1 MALNLLPER
10 TSVVTPEMDLQ
21 ATMAKGPTYSQQKE
35 IRARLQHPTGRH
47 LPLSEEEQARPLLER
62 WVRIVKEFGEN
73 VAVQDANRRVTF
85 AEINVLSNRIAH
97 ALVARRGLTTEPVA
111 LLFETEMDMPIA
123 ALAVWKARK
132 FYTWIE
138 PSQPLHRTQFMIED
152 AGISTVITSRKHLD
166 VARQLW
172 PNAADCIVIDDLDEE
187 SPSHDMP
194 VSADTSLPAYL
205 MYTSGTTGKPKG
217 TLELQR
223 NLLLMMA
230 ERLAPFRYTTHDRVA
245 FLVPAA
251 GSITIIVSALFYG
264 ACLLPF
270 QLRDEGFTRLSQWLI
285 DFKVTIAIGGTVLRA
300 WIMTLDGLQHFPNL
314 RMIAMGSGPMYREHV
329 EAYKRYLPDE
339 CVLANFY
346 SATEVRSVSIFL
358 MDKGTQLETRLVPA
372 GFSPPWVK
380 IEIWDEHDKPQLPG
394 VTGEIVV
401 FTPYAAAGYW
411 QAPELTATKFGVDV
425 HGRRFCRMGDL
436 GRVDENQC
444 LEVLGRKDGQVKIR
458 GNRVETAEVEVALL
472 ELNVVR
478 EAAVIAPGE
487 SDEARVLV
495 AFVAADEGVVGNEL
509 RHQLA
514 TWLPSYMVPASIV
527 ILDELPRNA
536 NGKVARPLLHEMVNT
551 LALSMPERKFVFAS
565 ETERRVAM
573 LLGELLPGGSVGPD
587 ENFFDV
593 GGHSLLAA
601 QLMVRIH
608 QTFGADLPPRDFFAE
623 PTVAALARS
632 IGQIMHGDRGVSYTP
647 TVRSTGI
654 DAVQVVT
661 GKQGYRPFFLM
672 PGANGSLQILMQY
685 QELFRRMGNHW
696 PIYGLVTNAADDPNA
711 LFATMDE
718 LVSSS
723 LTTLRRIQPQG
734 PYLIGGECLGG
745 KLAYEMARVL
755 VQEGEQVNLL
765 LLDAPLRERAT
776 KFAWGRKLLVRGMGR
791 SLYFMQQWGA
801 RLTHHWQQARQLGWR
816 EGRQYAVERLAA
828 LSPNSQSEVRQ
839 LYLARRN
846 YLQLLSDFE
855 PTQPYALAVTV
866 ILSEHRHRNQPSWG
880 TLTHSVQEHIVP
892 GDHLNY
898 LQVSGEEVAARV
910 RYALAAVHGTLVP
923 SLEVALPVSTASEN
937 ILDSMR

>member
-10 TSVVTPEMDLQ
+10 TSVVTPEMNFQ
-21 ATMAKGPTYSQQKE
+21 APMAEGPSYAQQKE
-35 IRARLQHPTGRH
+35 IRVRIQHPTGRH

-62 WVRIVKEFGEN
+62 WVRVVNEFGEN
-73 VAVQDANRRVTF
+73 VAVEDANRKVTY
-85 AEINVLSNRIAH
+85 AEVNLLSNRVAH
-97 ALVARRGLTTEPVA
+97 ALVARRGSTAEPVA
-111 LLFETEMDMPIA
+111 LLFETEVDMPIG
-123 ALAVWKARK
+123 ALAVWKAGK

-138 PSQPLHRTQFMIED
+138 PSQPLQRTQFMIED
-152 AGISTVITSRKHLD
+152 AGISTVITNRKYLD

-187 SPSHDMP
+187 LPTEDLP
-194 VSADTSLPAYL
+194 VSADTSLPAFL

-223 NLLLMMA
+223 NLLLMMT
-230 ERLAPFRYTTHDRVA
+230 ERQEPFRYSNQDRIA
-245 FLVPAA
+245 LLVPGS
-251 GSITIIVSALFYG
+251 GSINTIVAAFFYG

-270 QLRDEGFTRLSQWLI
+270 QSRDEGLTRLSQWLI
-285 DFKVTIAIGGTVLRA
+285 DSKVTVVIGGAVMRSWL
-300 WIMTLDGLQHFPNL
+300 MTLDGSQHFPDL
-314 RMIAMGSGPMYREHV
+314 RVIALGAGPMFREHV
-329 EAYKRYLPDE
+329 EAYQRYLPQR
-339 CVLANFY
+339 CVASNFY
-346 SATEVRSVSIFL
+346 SATEVRSVSIL
-358 MDKGTQLETRLVPA
+358 LIDKGTQLGTRLVPT

-380 IEIWDEHDKPQLPG
+380 IEIWDEEGNPQPSG

-411 QAPELTATKFGVDV
+411 QAPELTAIKFGVDAQ
-425 HGRRFCRMGDL
+425 GRRFCRMGDL

-472 ELNVVR
+472 ELGAVR
-478 EAAVIAPGE
+478 EVAVIAPGE

-495 AFVAADEGVVGNEL
+495 AFVAADDDVMGNEL

-536 NGKVARPLLHEMVNT
+536 NGKVARPLLHEMVKT
-551 LALSMPERKFVFAS
+551 LAFSVPEREFVFAS

-587 ENFFDV
+587 DNFFDV

-608 QTFGADLPPRDFFAE
+608 QTFGVDLPPRDFFAE

-632 IGQIMHGDRGVSYTP
+632 IDRILLGDRGVSDAP

-685 QELFRRMGNHW
+685 QELFRRMGNQW
-696 PIYGLVTNAADDPNA
+696 PIYGLVTNTADDQNA
-711 LFATMDE
+711 LFATLDE
-718 LVSSS
+718 LVWAA
-723 LTTLRRIQPQG
+723 LVTLRRIQPEG

-745 KLAYEMARVL
+745 KLAFEMARVL

-765 LLDAPLRERAT
+765 LLDAPLRARTT
-776 KFAWGRKLLVRGMGR
+776 KFAWGQKLLVTGVGR
-791 SLYFMQQWGA
+791 SLHFMQQWGN
-801 RLTHHWQQARQLGWR
+801 RIQHHWHQACQLGWR

-846 YLQLLSDFE
+846 YLQLLNDFE
-855 PTQPYALAVTV
+855 PTQPYAHAVTV

-880 TLTHSVQEHIVP
+880 TLTHDVQEHIVP
-892 GDHLNY
+892 GNHLNY
-898 LQVSGEEVAARV
+898 LQVSGEKVAAKV
-910 RYALAAVHGTLVP
+910 RDALAAVHGTRVP
-923 SLEVALPVSTASEN
+923 ALK
-937 ILDSMR
+937 